1 MEERQPTKK
10 VRDTFMQKCPEH
22 SCSISPSMNADDI
35 ERMTHNIYNDLKDIV
50 ENLKDATYI
59 LK

>member
-1 MEERQPTKK
+1 
-10 VRDTFMQKCPEH
+10 
-22 SCSISPSMNADDI
+22 MNADDI